1 MENALQNQIGFKVG
15 DIIKVTTR
23 DPKAGKVHATP
34 FEGVVISLRGDAGNK
49 TFIVRKITI
58 GNIAIERIFPIS
70 SPAIEKITLV
80 KSGTH
85 IRRAKLFHL
94 RKKLNK

>member
-1 MENALQNQIGFKVG
+1 MEATNQVSFKVG

-34 FEGVVISLRGDAGNK
+34 FEGIVLAFRGEGPNK
-49 TFIVRKITI
+49 TFTIRKISA
-58 GNIAIERIFPIS
+58 GNIAIERIFPLL
-70 SPAIEKITLV
+70 SPAIEKITVV
-80 KSGTH
+80 KPGH
-85 IRRAKLFHL
+85 VRRAKLTYL

>member
-1 MENALQNQIGFKVG
+1 MENTAQNQIAFKVG

-34 FEGVVISLRGDAGNK
+34 FEGLVLSIRGDAGNK
-49 TFIVRKITI
+49 TFTVRKISL
-58 GNIAIERIFPIS
+58 GNIAIERIFPVA

-80 KSGTH
+80 KAGTH
-85 IRRAKLFHL
+85 VRRAKLFHL
-94 RKKLNK
+94 RNKKS

>member
-1 MENALQNQIGFKVG
+1 MQKGPLAQIAFRVG

-34 FEGVVISLRGDAGNK
+34 FEGMVLSIRGDAGSK
-49 TFIVRKITI
+49 TFTVRKIAI
-58 GNIAIERIFPIS
+58 GNIAIERIFPLG
-70 SPAIEKITLV
+70 SPAIESITVV
-80 KSGTH
+80 KPGH
-85 IRRAKLFHL
+85 VRRAKLTYL